1 MFRNYFKKKEKETN
15 RCEFIHGFEQ
25 LDDQFNIL
33 AIDVGVNN
41 VQETGHFS
49 DDVKRLNIV
58 RLLSQVVLKTTK

>member
-1 MFRNYFKKKEKETN
+1 MFRNDLKKKEKETN